1 MKSVFVCFIGI
12 DGSGKTFHAKTLV
25 KLLKRNGIKCKYVWG
40 RWTPFLLKPFEILL
54 KKFYL
59 KSKKIDC
66 NNYDEYVR
74 EKRRII
80 GNYKLALIWEYLV
93 LLDYCIQ
100 VLLKVRLPLILGK
113 TVICDRYIYDTLVDL
128 TVDFNFSGKEP
139 SEMFRSRVLS
149 LFPKPNLTF
158 LLDVP
163 ETVAYKR
170 KGDLESIN
178 YLVDRRKTYIG
189 LSQDLQAVVL
199 DNSKNFS
206 EIQKFIIDAVKLA
219 MTNR

>member
-12 DGSGKTFHAKTLV
+12 DGSGKTSHAKTLV
-25 KLLKRNGIKCKYVWG
+25 KSLKRKGIKCKYVWG

-100 VLLKVRLPLILGK
+100 VLLKVRLPLLLGK
-113 TVICDRYIYDTLVDL
+113 TIICDRYIYDTLVDL
-128 TVDFNFSGKEP
+128 TIDFDFSGE
-139 SEMFRSRVLS
+139 EAGEIFTSRFLS
-149 LFPKPNLTF
+149 LFPKPSLIL

-163 ETVAYKR
+163 EAVACKR
-170 KGDLESIN
+170 KGDLGLMN
-178 YLVDRRKTYIG
+178 YLVDRRKTY
-189 LSQDLQAVVL
+189 LEVSQVLQAVVL
-199 DNSKNFS
+199 DNSKNFF
-206 EIQKFIIDAVKLA
+206 EIQETIMDGVKSA
-219 MTNR
+219 MTNE